1 MLYRDHGIVL
11 RTHKLGEAD
20 RIVVLHTERHGKVRA
35 VAKGVRKTKS
45 RFGGRLE
52 PTSHVAVQLYEGREL
67 DIITQAESV
76 DHFAV
81 IRGDLDRLTRAVS
94 MLEAVD
100 QIAQER
106 EINPDLYRMLLGAL
120 RALSA
125 RDSALVVAGFYW
137 KVLSLEGFRPITD
150 SCAVCGSDG
159 ELVAFDLTEG
169 GLTCVEHR
177 RGTPLSPS
185 AIHLLR
191 QILGGAARRRRSTCR
206 VRRDRR
212 RSSTW
217 RPVPW
222 NTTWNAVSVPSGC
235 SIGADLLGVDR
246 QPPLGLVVPLD
257 PGGLGGS
264 HWM

>member
-1 MLYRDHGIVL
+1 VLYRDHGIVL

-20 RIVVLHTERHGKVRA
+20 RIVVVHTERHGKVRA

-52 PTSHVAVQLYEGREL
+52 PTSHVALQLYEGREL

-106 EINPDLYRMLLGAL
+106 EVNPDLYRMLLGAL

-125 RDSALVVAGFYW
+125 RDSPLVVAGFYW
-137 KVLSLEGFRPITD
+137 KVLALEGFRPITEA
-150 SCAVCGSDG
+150 CAVCGEEQD
-159 ELVAFDLTEG
+159 LVAFDVEEG
-169 GLTCVEHR
+169 GVLCREHR
-177 RGTPLSPS
+177 RGTALSP
-185 AIHLLR
+185 AAVQLLG
-191 QILGGAARRRRSTCR
+191 QILGGALSAALDAPASPATAEVEHLATRAMEHHLERRLRS
-206 VRRDRR
+206 VGLLDR
-212 RSSTW
+212 
-217 RPVPW
+217 
-222 NTTWNAVSVPSGC
+222 G
-235 SIGADLLGVDR
+235 
-246 QPPLGLVVPLD
+246 
-257 PGGLGGS
+257 
-264 HWM
+264 